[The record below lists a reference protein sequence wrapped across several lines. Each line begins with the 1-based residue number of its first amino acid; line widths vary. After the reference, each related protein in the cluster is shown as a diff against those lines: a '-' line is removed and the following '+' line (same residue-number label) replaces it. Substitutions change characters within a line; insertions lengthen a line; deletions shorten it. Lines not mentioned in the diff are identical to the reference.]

1 MRSAILSL
9 QGLVDARTVLVMHGA
24 TREDMELLSEAEDE
38 IKRMSAEEAG

>member
-9 QGLVDARTVLVMHGA
+9 QGLVDAATVLSLHGA

-38 IKRMSAEEAG
+38 LRRMRAEEAE